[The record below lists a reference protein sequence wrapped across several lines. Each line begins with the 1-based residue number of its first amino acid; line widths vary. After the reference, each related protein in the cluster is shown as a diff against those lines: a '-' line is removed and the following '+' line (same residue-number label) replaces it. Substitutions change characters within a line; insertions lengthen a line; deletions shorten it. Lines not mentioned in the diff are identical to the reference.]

1 MINLTKAILHIL
13 DGNAGVTVFSAAQ
26 LDLADDAAYGYVSK
40 HLEKAAGDPG
50 LHSGEFIGV
59 ENEFKIKL
67 SQYAREML
75 AFEPFSAWI
84 AGQAWEIL
92 SNSNRIDSSD
102 LLVAEYFEGEK
113 EMLAVLKCTGKLGY
127 THMVEVDEEGRQV
140 CRIVNQYD
148 ILPGT
153 GQKLDEAAFI
163 EVETGAIHFA
173 EKPRTV
179 NGEDCP
185 LFTKG
190 ILKCTSGV
198 SAGETV
204 ELIRSIAETVA
215 ETYGVDKTAA
225 VTRAKAGIAEHL
237 DENENLAPFDLGVE
251 VFAGNEEMEQEFR
264 RQASAAGVPER
275 VSVPKKLAVRT
286 ARSQKIKTDTGIEII
301 FPLDYAENTDF
312 LEFVHNPDGTIA
324 IEIKNVGSIENRG

>member
-113 EMLAVLKCTGKLGY
+113 KMLAVLKCTGKLGY

-153 GQKLDEAAFI
+153 GQKLTRRLSSRWRRGRSTLRKSRAPS
-163 EVETGAIHFA
+163 TG
-173 EKPRTV
+173 RTV
-179 NGEDCP
+179 
-185 LFTKG
+185 
-190 ILKCTSGV
+190 
-198 SAGETV
+198 
-204 ELIRSIAETVA
+204 
-215 ETYGVDKTAA
+215 
-225 VTRAKAGIAEHL
+225 
-237 DENENLAPFDLGVE
+237 PF
-251 VFAGNEEMEQEFR
+251 
-264 RQASAAGVPER
+264 SPR
-275 VSVPKKLAVRT
+275 VSSNVPPASR
-286 ARSQKIKTDTGIEII
+286 
-301 FPLDYAENTDF
+301 
-312 LEFVHNPDGTIA
+312 
-324 IEIKNVGSIENRG
+324 RGRRWS

>member
-113 EMLAVLKCTGKLGY
+113 KMLAVLKCTGKLGY

-163 EVETGAIHFA
+163 EV
-173 EKPRTV
+173 
-179 NGEDCP
+179 
-185 LFTKG
+185 
-190 ILKCTSGV
+190 
-198 SAGETV
+198 
-204 ELIRSIAETVA
+204 
-215 ETYGVDKTAA
+215 
-225 VTRAKAGIAEHL
+225 
-237 DENENLAPFDLGVE
+237 
-251 VFAGNEEMEQEFR
+251 
-264 RQASAAGVPER
+264 
-275 VSVPKKLAVRT
+275 
-286 ARSQKIKTDTGIEII
+286 
-301 FPLDYAENTDF
+301 
-312 LEFVHNPDGTIA
+312 
-324 IEIKNVGSIENRG
+324 